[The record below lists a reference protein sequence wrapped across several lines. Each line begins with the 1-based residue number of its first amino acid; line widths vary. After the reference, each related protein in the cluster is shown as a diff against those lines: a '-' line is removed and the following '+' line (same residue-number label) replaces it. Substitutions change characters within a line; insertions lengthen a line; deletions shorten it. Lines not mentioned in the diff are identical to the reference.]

1 MSSSETAPHEGIQ
14 WEYLIVPLRDAR
26 GLKKKSDDMKPDHLN
41 DLGSQG
47 WEAVGLSLKSGDLF
61 DWPVV
66 LLKRAK
72 ALAEREGVLA
82 REDRR

>member
-1 MSSSETAPHEGIQ
+1 MSSTETAPHEGIQ

-26 GLKKKSDDMKPDHLN
+26 GLKKDSVDLKPDHLN

-66 LLKRAK
+66 LLKRAM
-72 ALAEREGVLA
+72 R
-82 REDRR
+82 